1 MLPRSRLSER
11 ITVFIVLMAL
21 ITVSGAAADAAADFS
36 DDFWFGIATAPAHQ
50 EDQLDD
56 VWQKFAREGHVRAWK
71 DVPRAEER
79 LRAWSEP
86 ETDIRLAAETGVQV
100 YRMGVDWGRLVPDC
114 SLDTTEPD
122 SCRIQ
127 NEAALKHYEEI
138 LGLVRRY
145 GMKVMLTLFHHSFP
159 KWGTWPEE
167 AVAAAAKQ
175 RERDKGDLSDRLNAG
190 SGTGLMWQHPNA
202 AQLFVTFG
210 LDVVRRLGHL
220 VDFWVIFNEPVIF
233 TALSHCMGMW
243 PPGPAVTSVPVQ
255 VNCLT
260 NPATGSLKAQLNMV
274 AAHRQMYVLIRQA
287 EQERGWPAAP
297 VGVAHLLMDTR
308 PYVSYGTAHQVDSAT
323 ELFLKLF
330 ARYLFIDMLRDVLDF
345 CGINYYGEEIIH
357 DGGPASLPQEVEYSS
372 NGRGIS
378 ATGMVNV
385 LSQFHSRYANDPEA
399 RFTGPEGYGY
409 VITEN
414 GIADGSDLLRPA
426 YITEHLVALAHAR
439 SVLDIPVRGYI
450 HWTITDNWE
459 WADGYCPKFGLVSVD
474 RSHPAM
480 PRTPRLS
487 YWLYKDIVQAR
498 RVSWRQ
504 KEEAWANATRAAANN
519 QTHDVCRVGVLA
531 LDTPLQARILAGSD
545 DPHGNPI
552 DWRFNASNIRL
563 DAEATRRAST
573 LLVASMAFSKATGI
587 DPLADTVET
596 MAALSNKWDTLMA
609 EHQSRMDRWETQR
622 ADFDRYT
629 QMATSVNGTGFML
642 DAIGHWMG
650 IYHYP
655 PNPPLPPA
663 LPPFPPPS
671 NPYPPSPPP
680 PPPSPS
686 HPPVVFDL
694 WSASQLAFGTAAALV
709 AGTAGPAVVLLT
721 GGSSG
726 GREDSDS
733 GADASAG
740 HLAGHPSK
748 HLDGVDQRVF
758 LIQPGGLV
766 PPSAAPVRPGSV
778 GQGPAVVSSARPDPW
793 VLTVLALAAAL
804 LAGLSAWGSWGA
816 KRRRSATRAGPGE
829 AGSAGKRGGENGGRF
844 EML

>member
-1 MLPRSRLSER
+1 MTTFAER
-11 ITVFIVLMAL
+11 PSSCHAILT
-21 ITVSGAAADAAADFS
+21 AAHTHTLYKYT
-36 DDFWFGIATAPAHQ
+36 WTR
-50 EDQLDD
+50 
-56 VWQKFAREGHVRAWK
+56 ARVRA
-71 DVPRAEER
+71 RTHAQR
-79 LRAWSEP
+79 
-86 ETDIRLAAETGVQV
+86 
-100 YRMGVDWGRLVPDC
+100 
-114 SLDTTEPD
+114 
-122 SCRIQ
+122 
-127 NEAALKHYEEI
+127 
-138 LGLVRRY
+138 
-145 GMKVMLTLFHHSFP
+145 LTLRPS
-159 KWGTWPEE
+159 
-167 AVAAAAKQ
+167 AVA
-175 RERDKGDLSDRLNAG
+175 
-190 SGTGLMWQHPNA
+190 
-202 AQLFVTFG
+202 
-210 LDVVRRLGHL
+210 
-220 VDFWVIFNEPVIF
+220 
-233 TALSHCMGMW
+233 
-243 PPGPAVTSVPVQ
+243 
-255 VNCLT
+255 
-260 NPATGSLKAQLNMV
+260 
-274 AAHRQMYVLIRQA
+274 
-287 EQERGWPAAP
+287 
-297 VGVAHLLMDTR
+297 
-308 PYVSYGTAHQVDSAT
+308 
-323 ELFLKLF
+323 
-330 ARYLFIDMLRDVLDF
+330 
-345 CGINYYGEEIIH
+345 
-357 DGGPASLPQEVEYSS
+357 
-372 NGRGIS
+372 
-378 ATGMVNV
+378 
-385 LSQFHSRYANDPEA
+385 
-399 RFTGPEGYGY
+399 
-409 VITEN
+409 
-414 GIADGSDLLRPA
+414 
-426 YITEHLVALAHAR
+426 
-439 SVLDIPVRGYI
+439 DIPVRGYI
-450 HWTITDNWE
+450 HWTVTDNWE

-474 RSHPAM
+474 RSLPAM

-573 LLVASMAFSKATGI
+573 LLVRRTPPPRHSRAPTLWLVGRVVHPVLCTPASECPSQPASLPAGASHTRSTYPPPARRGTRRWRHTWGRGPMLSTLAASRHLPPRANTFLFHFYTELSLTLPWFRQPRHTHPTATVSTHSQRSHPGQVASMAFSKATGI

-721 GGSSG
+721 GGSGG

-740 HLAGHPSK
+740 HSAGHPSK

-778 GQGPAVVSSARPDPW
+778 GQGPAVVSSASPDPW
-793 VLTVLALAAAL
+793 VLSVLALAAAL
-804 LAGLSAWGSWGA
+804 LAGLSAWGLWGA
-816 KRRRSATRAGPGE
+816 KRRRSATRAGPRE